1 MLIICSECIDI
12 MKGYD
17 KTNNK
22 KTNSKRIVA
31 FSIIVGIGI
40 TIIFYYL
47 LSPLFISTEINEPLP
62 SNAFSPS
69 FQEFEEMTEA
79 QRTQAANNMSNHDKN
94 QILVQYAKVGNSGR
108 MDENMDNNNTLT
120 QVNSSRSGSFIGV
133 DDGVHNAEGIAKII
147 PLEDNKNIL
156 RLEGLMATN
165 GPDLYVYLATD
176 QSASDF
182 VDLGRLKANNGN
194 QNYNI
199 PLATDLSKYDTVLIW
214 CKAFSVLFGSAEL
227 KI

>member
-1 MLIICSECIDI
+1 MVI
-12 MKGYD
+12 MKGFD
-17 KTNNK
+17 KTNSK

-31 FSIIVGIGI
+31 FSILGGVGI
-40 TIIFYYL
+40 TIVFYYL
-47 LSPLFISTEINEPLP
+47 VLPLFISTIINEPLP

-69 FQEFEEMTEA
+69 FQEFEEMTEE
-79 QRTQAANNMSNHDKN
+79 QRIQVANNMSSHDKN
-94 QILVQYAKVGNSGR
+94 QMLIQYAKIGNSSR
-108 MDENMDNNNTLT
+108 MDENMDNNNTLIQAT
-120 QVNSSRSGSFIGV
+120 RTGSFVGV
-133 DDGVHNAEGIAKII
+133 NDGIHNAEGIAKII
-147 PLEDNKNIL
+147 PLKDNNNIL

-176 QSASDF
+176 KSATDF

-199 PLATDLSKYDTVLIW
+199 PLGTDLSKYDTVLLW